1 MKFFQKLIRIVP
13 ATLFLL
19 CFLVMQHVF
28 GQGKADMNDY
38 LSQRFQRYCELFP
51 REEVFVSSDQEEYI
65 AGEELWFNIWS
76 VDKRSSSPSS
86 NSKIIY
92 LELLNPENNPISQ
105 KRISIVKGSG
115 QGYIELP
122 DTLTTGTY
130 TIRAYTNWMK
140 NFLPF
145 NCFMKDIKIYNPFRS
160 RFSKNKIIAENGFNP
175 EISKNNSFF
184 NSNQLLT
191 LKVNNL
197 RPDTL
202 EIFVNAAGKYL
213 SDNNNLFYLFIQTHG
228 KTNLVSSERINDE
241 HTKIGIPKNLLIP
254 GINQITLFN
263 FKGQPVCER
272 YIYTPDK
279 RNNLL
284 SIHVADSCRTRS
296 KVSLELNIEDSRTIN
311 TNSTNLSLSVSPV
324 TNRKGNIGFSEY
336 MIFGSEF
343 GLLPERIIKGK
354 KINELPRELMD
365 SLLLNIKSNWID
377 WKSVLS
383 DTLPEFKFKVE
394 REDHFLTGMLFTSN
408 HQLAPPG
415 EFLILS
421 TPGKIPKFQ
430 YAKTNKEAKFT
441 FNIHVGEE
449 VQDLI
454 IQPDDV
460 SKNYGIYLESSFS
473 DKYLASE
480 LRVDSIRKP
489 MPSYLSK
496 MGINYQVGKIYGFS
510 SVGIPFLT
518 PYLPTANSKRFYGKP
533 DEEIILKDWVKLS
546 SMEEV
551 FFEIVPQ
558 VKLKKN
564 GSIYEMLL
572 VDPFG
577 KILYDT
583 PPVIMIDGVI
593 IKDPG
598 IIANLDPENVEKID
612 IVKKRYIVGDYLFNG
627 IVNVITSSGDFSN
640 VAVAQN
646 AINFQYQVID
656 SVHTFKS
663 SDYSS
668 LEMNNRHEPDFRNTL
683 YWNPSL
689 KSEKDGKAKVEFW
702 TSDITGDYEVKVQ
715 GITSEGKIFTAYKI
729 INVKY

>member
-1 MKFFQKLIRIVP
+1 MKLFQKLIKLFP

-19 CFLVMQHVF
+19 CFLEIQNVF
-28 GQGKADMNDY
+28 CQSRANMNDY
-38 LSQRFQRYCELFP
+38 LSQRFQRYCELFQ
-51 REEVFVSSDQEEYI
+51 REEVFVSTDREEYI
-65 AGEELWFNIWS
+65 SGEESWFNIWL
-76 VDKRSSSPSS
+76 VDKQSSNPSS
-86 NSKIIY
+86 DSRIIY
-92 LELLNPENNPISQ
+92 LELLNPENNLISQ
-105 KRISIVKGSG
+105 KRISIVNGAG
-115 QGYIELP
+115 QGNIELP

-140 NFLPF
+140 NFLPY

-160 RFSKNKIIAENGFNP
+160 GFFKNKTIVENDLSPG
-175 EISKNNSFF
+175 ISKNNSFL
-184 NSNQLLT
+184 NSNHLPT
-191 LKVNNL
+191 LKVNNI

-202 EIFVNAAGKYL
+202 EIFVNAAEKHL

-228 KTNLVSSERINDE
+228 KANHVSSERITDE
-241 HTKIGIPKNLLIP
+241 RTKISIPKNLLIP
-254 GINQITLFN
+254 GINQITLFD
-263 FKGQPVCER
+263 FRGQPVCER
-272 YIYTPDK
+272 YIYTPDR

-284 SIHVADSCRTRS
+284 SIHMADSCRTRS
-296 KVSLELNIEDSRTIN
+296 NVSLEINIEDSLSIGL
-311 TNSTNLSLSVSPV
+311 NSTNISLSVSPV
-324 TNRKGNIGFSEY
+324 TNRKGNIGLSEY

-343 GLLPERIIKGK
+343 GLLPERMIKGR
-354 KINELPRELMD
+354 KIDELPHELMD

-394 REDHFLTGMLFTSN
+394 RENHFLSGMLFTSN

-421 TPGKIPKFQ
+421 TPGKVPIFQ
-430 YAKTNKEAKFT
+430 YAKTNNEAKFT
-441 FNIHVGEE
+441 FNINVGED
-449 VQDLI
+449 VQTLI

-480 LRVDSIRKP
+480 IRDDSIRKP
-489 MPSYLSK
+489 MPPYLSK
-496 MGINYQVGKIYGFS
+496 MGVNYQVGKIYGFS
-510 SVGIPFLT
+510 SIRTPFLT
-518 PYLPTANSKRFYGKP
+518 SYLPTVNSKRFYGKP

-564 GSIYEMLL
+564 GSIYEISL
-572 VDPFG
+572 VDRFG

-598 IIANLDPENVEKID
+598 IIANLDPEKVEKID
-612 IVKKRYIVGDYLFNG
+612 VIKKRYIVGDYLFNG

-663 SDYSS
+663 PDYS
-668 LEMNNRHEPDFRNTL
+668 LQVMNNRHEPDFRNTL

-689 KSEKDGKAKVEFW
+689 KLGKDGRVKIELW
-702 TSDITGDYEVKVQ
+702 TSDVTGDYEVKVQ
-715 GITSEGKIFTAYKI
+715 GISSEGKIFSAFKMI
-729 INVKY
+729 KVKK